1 MAEANAMAPSF
12 LRSRKRR
19 KTDAMELTPGAAIR
33 RHGVSPITRRI
44 LAVNILALLILA
56 AGMLY
61 LADYR
66 RSLISA
72 ELAAL
77 RTQTEL
83 FAAALGEG
91 TAMADA
97 AGVEAFVPAVTTQMV
112 RRLVEA
118 SGTRARLF
126 GVDGTLLA
134 DSRLLVGPGGTVQI
148 QELPP
153 PPTSEQRLNQVLEA
167 IVRMFDRQP
176 ETGGLEVYKEK
187 PIEVAADY
195 REIALALKGEVAEGV
210 RAVPAGGTMLSVA
223 APVQRYKQVLGA
235 LMLSKS
241 SREIDA
247 AVLGV
252 RIEVLKIFT
261 VTLIVTVLLSFYLAG
276 TIARPL
282 LRLAAAAERV
292 RRDRSLEHTIPDY
305 SRRNDEI
312 GILARALRE
321 MTAALRLRMDAIER
335 FAADVAHEIKNPL
348 TSLRSAVETAARVN
362 DPDQRCELLRII
374 EDDVCRLDRL
384 INDISD
390 ASRLDVELART
401 QAVPVNLR
409 DLFAVLLDVTEAA
422 AKERNVHLRVDMP
435 GHQPLIVYGLE
446 TRLVQVYRNLLVN
459 ALSFSPPGGQV
470 RIRTVRDKATVI
482 TEVIDDGPGIPEG
495 KERSIFERFYSERPR
510 GEKFGTHS
518 GLGLSISKQ
527 IVEALEGT
535 IYAENR
541 RRRDGTVCGAR
552 FIVRLPAA
560 G

>member
-1 MAEANAMAPSF
+1 MALT
-12 LRSRKRR
+12 LR
-19 KTDAMELTPGAAIR
+19 AIR
-33 RHGVSPITRRI
+33 QHAMSPITRRI

-56 AGMLY
+56 GGMLY

-66 RSLISA
+66 RGLISA

-91 TAMADA
+91 TAVADA
-97 AGVEAFVPAVTTQMV
+97 AGVEAFVPPVTTQMV

-118 SGTRARLF
+118 SGSRARLF

-148 QELPP
+148 EELPP
-153 PPTSEQRLNQVLEA
+153 PPTGEQRLNQVLEA
-167 IVRMFDRQP
+167 IVRMFDRRP

-187 PIEVAADY
+187 PVEVAADY
-195 REIALALKGEVAEGV
+195 NEIMLALQGEVADGV
-210 RAVPAGGTMLSVA
+210 RAVPSGGTMLSVA

-247 AVLGV
+247 AVLSV
-252 RIEVLKIFT
+252 RLEIIKIFA
-261 VTLIVTVLLSFYLAG
+261 VTLVVTVLLSLYLAG
-276 TIARPL
+276 TIGRPL

-305 SRRNDEI
+305 SKRRDEI
-312 GILARALRE
+312 GVLAVALRE
-321 MTAALRLRMDAIER
+321 MTQALRLRMDSIER

-348 TSLRSAVETAARVN
+348 SSLRSAVETAARVN
-362 DPDQRCELLRII
+362 DPEQRRKLLGII

-384 INDISD
+384 ISDISD
-390 ASRLDVELART
+390 ASRLDVELARAE
-401 QAVPVNLR
+401 AVPVNLR
-409 DLFAVLLDVTEAA
+409 DLFEVLVDVTESAA
-422 AKERNVHLRVDMP
+422 NERNVHLRVDMP
-435 GHQPLIVYGLE
+435 GYQPLVVRGLE
-446 TRLVQVYRNLLVN
+446 TRLVQVFRNLLAN
-459 ALSFSPPGGQV
+459 ALSFSPPGGQI
-470 RIRTVRDKATVI
+470 RIRTVRDKATVV
-482 TEVIDDGPGIPEG
+482 TEVVDDGPGIPEG
-495 KERSIFERFYSERPR
+495 KEKAIFERFYTERPSD
-510 GEKFGTHS
+510 EKFGTHS

-541 RRRDGTVCGAR
+541 RRRDGAVCGAR
-552 FIVRLPAA
+552 FVVRLPAA
-560 G
+560 TV

>member
-1 MAEANAMAPSF
+1 MKLSP
-12 LRSRKRR
+12 R
-19 KTDAMELTPGAAIR
+19 AIR
-33 RHGVSPITRRI
+33 RHAMSPITRRI

-66 RSLISA
+66 RGLISA

-97 AGVEAFVPAVTTQMV
+97 AGVEAFVPTVTTRMV

-126 GVDGTLLA
+126 SDDGTLLA

-148 QELPP
+148 EELPP

-167 IVRMFDRQP
+167 VVRMFDRRP
-176 ETGGLEVYKEK
+176 ETGGLEIYMEK
-187 PIEVAADY
+187 PVEVAADY
-195 REIALALKGEVAEGV
+195 SEIMLALQGEVADGV
-210 RAVPAGGTMLSVA
+210 RAVPSGGTMLSVA

-247 AVLGV
+247 AVLDV
-252 RIEVLKIFT
+252 RLEILKIFAG
-261 VTLIVTVLLSFYLAG
+261 TLVVTVLLSLYLAG

-292 RRDRSLEHTIPDY
+292 RRDRSLEHTIPDF
-305 SRRNDEI
+305 STRSDEI
-312 GILARALRE
+312 GVLALALRE
-321 MTAALRLRMDAIER
+321 MTEALRLRMGAIER

-348 TSLRSAVETAARVN
+348 SSLRSAVETAARVN
-362 DPDQRCELLRII
+362 DPEQRRKLLGII

-390 ASRLDVELART
+390 ASRLDVELARA
-401 QAVPVNLR
+401 QAIPVNLR
-409 DLFAVLLDVTEAA
+409 DLFAVLVDITEVVATQ
-422 AKERNVHLRVDMP
+422 RNVHLRVDMP
-435 GHQPLIVYGLE
+435 GQQPLVVRGLE
-446 TRLVQVYRNLLVN
+446 TRLVQVFRNLLAN

-470 RIRTVRDKATVI
+470 RIRTVCDKTTVI
-482 TEVIDDGPGIPEG
+482 TEVVDDGPGIPEG
-495 KERSIFERFYSERPR
+495 KEKSIFERFYTERPL

-552 FIVRLPAA
+552 FVVRLPAA
-560 G
+560 AR

>member
-1 MAEANAMAPSF
+1 MKLSP
-12 LRSRKRR
+12 R
-19 KTDAMELTPGAAIR
+19 AIR
-33 RHGVSPITRRI
+33 RHAMSPITRRI

-66 RSLISA
+66 RGLIDA

-91 TAMADA
+91 TAVADA
-97 AGVEAFVPAVTTQMV
+97 AGVEAFVPPVTTQMV

-118 SGTRARLF
+118 SGSRARLF
-126 GVDGTLLA
+126 GADGVLLA
-134 DSRLLVGPGGTVQI
+134 DSQLLVGPGGTVQI
-148 QELPP
+148 KELPP
-153 PPTSEQRLNQVLEA
+153 PPTSEQRLNQILELV
-167 IVRMFDRQP
+167 VRVFDRRP
-176 ETGGLEVYKEK
+176 ETGGLEVYEEK
-187 PIEVAADY
+187 PVEVAADY
-195 REIALALKGEVAEGV
+195 PEIMLALQGEVADGV
-210 RAVPAGGTMLSVA
+210 RAVSSGGTMLSVA

-235 LMLSKS
+235 LMLSKN

-247 AVLGV
+247 AVLNV
-252 RIEVLKIFT
+252 RLEILKIFA
-261 VTLIVTVLLSFYLAG
+261 VTLVVTVLLSLYLAG
-276 TIARPL
+276 TIGRPL

-292 RRDRSLEHTIPDY
+292 RRDRSLEHTIPDF
-305 SRRNDEI
+305 SMRRDEI
-312 GILARALRE
+312 GVLAVALRE
-321 MTAALRLRMDAIER
+321 MTEALRLRMGAIER

-348 TSLRSAVETAARVN
+348 SSLRSAVETAARVN
-362 DPDQRCELLRII
+362 DPEQRRKLLGII

-390 ASRLDVELART
+390 ASRLDVELSRA
-401 QAVPVNLR
+401 QAIPVNLR
-409 DLFAVLLDVTEAA
+409 ELFAVLVDITEIA
-422 AKERNVHLRVDMP
+422 AKQRNVHLRVDMP
-435 GHQPLIVYGLE
+435 GQQQLVVQGLE
-446 TRLVQVYRNLLVN
+446 TRLVQVFRNLLAN

-470 RIRTVRDKATVI
+470 RIRTVRDKSTVI
-482 TEVIDDGPGIPEG
+482 TEVVDDGPGIPEG
-495 KERSIFERFYSERPR
+495 KEKSIFERFYSERPL

-527 IVEALEGT
+527 IVEALDGT

-552 FIVRLPAA
+552 FVVRLPAA
-560 G
+560 VLR